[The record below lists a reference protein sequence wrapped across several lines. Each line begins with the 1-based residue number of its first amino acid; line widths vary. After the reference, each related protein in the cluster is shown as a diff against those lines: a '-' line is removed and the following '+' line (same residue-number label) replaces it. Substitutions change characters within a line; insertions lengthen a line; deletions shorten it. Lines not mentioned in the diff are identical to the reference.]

1 MFLNEEQF
9 TAKIFCLAKPGYHAN
24 LASTFT
30 MNTRI
35 VSLLKWATDLADFM
49 KIEVDTASFTG
60 NRMCTL
66 NHTIFTLQSRSPNAF
81 GEV

>member
-1 MFLNEEQF
+1 MNRQFL
-9 TAKIFCLAKPGYHAN
+9 KGWSH
-24 LASTFT
+24 
-30 MNTRI
+30 
-35 VSLLKWATDLADFM
+35 SLRHILRRVWVIKKLECSPIIMSLFKWATYLADFM
-49 KIEVDTASFTG
+49 KVEVDTASFTS